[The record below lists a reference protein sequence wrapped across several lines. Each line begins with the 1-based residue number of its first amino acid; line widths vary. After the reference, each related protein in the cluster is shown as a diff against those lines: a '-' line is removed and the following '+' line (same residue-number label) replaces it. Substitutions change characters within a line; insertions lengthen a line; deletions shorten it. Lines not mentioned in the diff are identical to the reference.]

1 MKLVQISDLHFGSSF
16 FVSEWAQMVIRLIQ
30 EEEPDVLVV
39 AGDLTENGFEQEYA
53 EATLFLKDLSMP
65 KIIVPGNH
73 DVRNGGD
80 GLFEEVFGPRF
91 KIFRTNGLIV
101 VGIDSSE
108 PDVDDGHVGR
118 ENYQWIKEQLQGR
131 KDEITVLVMHHHLI
145 PIPATGRERHIPVDA
160 GDILKLVVDLELTF
174 VLSGHKHRS
183 WTWMLERTCFVT
195 SGTATTRRLKG
206 RSFPSFNVIECN
218 DSVLK
223 VIEVNVIDG
232 NRNKVRE
239 ILRIKERR

>member
-1 MKLVQISDLHFGSSF
+1 MKLVQLSDLHFGSSF
-16 FVSEWAQMVIRLIQ
+16 FVPEWAHKVVELIRK
-30 EEEPDVLVV
+30 EEPEILVV

-53 EATLFLKDLSMP
+53 EAAFFLKGLSVP
-65 KIIVPGNH
+65 KLIVPGNH

-91 KIFRTNGLIV
+91 RTLKTNGLIV
-101 VGIDSSE
+101 VGVDSSE

-118 ENYQWIKEQLQGR
+118 ENYQWIKEQLQGK

-160 GDILKLVVDLELTF
+160 GDVLKLVADLELTF

-183 WTWMLERTCFVT
+183 WTWMLEKTCFVT
-195 SGTATTRRLKG
+195 SGTATTSRLKG
-206 RSFPSFNVIECN
+206 RSFPSFNVIECH
-218 DSVLK
+218 DGVFE
-223 VIEVNVIDG
+223 VFEVNVIDG
-232 NRNKVRE
+232 SRNKVRE
-239 ILRIKERR
+239 IIKF